1 MNELLEYLPHRP
13 PAVWIDEA
21 TPDACYVELKTDA
34 PYMTGGKLRRTSLIE
49 FIAQSF
55 GYQAAAKAL
64 ASKVK
69 PSKSSKA
76 YLVAVTKCA
85 LKDTGEL
92 KSGDRLKIVIS
103 DINQVGP
110 ITLFNSTVTDPHG
123 TELARASLKVFSEG
137 ARSDI

>member
-1 MNELLEYLPHRP
+1 MKDLIEYLPHRA

-21 TPDACYVELKTDA
+21 TPDACYVDLKSDA
-34 PYMTGGKLRRTSLIE
+34 PYMTNGKLRRTSLIE

-55 GYQAAAKAL
+55 GYQAAARALSQGKA
-64 ASKVK
+64 

-85 LKDTGEL
+85 LKDTSAL
-92 KSGDRLKIVIS
+92 KPGDRLEIAIS
-103 DINQVGP
+103 DVNQIGP

-123 TELARASLKVFSEG
+123 TELARASLKVFSET
-137 ARSDI
+137 